1 MSFAGHAYN
10 LPSHTHTINQK
21 SIYDDYG
28 FRIDPLKEE
37 ELEEGEVLCDVC
49 KGYGYITDEAWGRR
63 VCKKCQGMAKLD
75 WIEKIVGKKE
85 PDYSGYSGC
94 TSYSSG
100 WSGSSGGPSGYWGLG
115 QAVSGVSGY
124 VVGTSGFVSGYYS
137 SPPSHSH
144 TPLQPP
150 TGTIVYD
157 TFDNQLKV
165 HDGNSFKTIGVESE
179 KTIGNKLVNGL
190 KKLIW
195 GE

>member
-75 WIEKIVGKKE
+75 WIEKIVGKKGQ
-85 PDYSGYSGC
+85 PLGRGNQA
-94 TSYSSG
+94 SG
-100 WSGSSGGPSGYWGLG
+100 WFWI
-115 QAVSGVSGY
+115 QE
-124 VVGTSGFVSGYYS
+124 T
-137 SPPSHSH
+137 
-144 TPLQPP
+144 T
-150 TGTIVYD
+150 D
-157 TFDNQLKV
+157 
-165 HDGNSFKTIGVESE
+165 IGIRS
-179 KTIGNKLVNGL
+179 L
-190 KKLIW
+190 
-195 GE
+195 